1 MHKGNKSYSISI
13 DRQLE
18 LHQVLYVRHL
28 KMPCIYISRWK
39 INDTETFNNEPLLL
53 MLLFF
58 RTIEKMLYIRDG
70 QIDCC
75 IVRKEESPQYYVET
89 IDAAN

>member
-1 MHKGNKSYSISI
+1 
-13 DRQLE
+13 
-18 LHQVLYVRHL
+18 
-28 KMPCIYISRWK
+28 
-39 INDTETFNNEPLLL
+39 
-53 MLLFF
+53 MLLFLLS
-58 RTIEKMLYIRDG
+58 IEMMLYISDG